1 MITLTLKQ
9 LNYAS
14 LTGAL
19 DLLVRVNKPLY
30 YKIANRK
37 MPIESGEALQIFNDE
52 KQRLAANLG
61 IENKETHRY
70 ERSIENKPLYD
81 KIALLENQTIDLSGI
96 AIPFAELKEE
106 DPVTKVEKQWEPNE
120 QILGALEPFIIFD
133 SPIIKL

>member
-1 MITLTLKQ
+1 
-9 LNYAS
+9 
-14 LTGAL
+14 
-19 DLLVRVNKPLY
+19 
-30 YKIANRK
+30 